1 LKTFPDFP
9 VFVIS
14 SFISALSSR
23 RTTNCI
29 WELTYRC
36 NARCDI
42 CPYWRNPSDAER
54 ELGLADL
61 KIGLDRIYESG
72 CRIINFS
79 GGEPTLRDDLEEIIS
94 HASSRGFW
102 TSLVTNGSL
111 LNSGKTD
118 RLKEAGLDNLF
129 VSLDFTDGE
138 KHDRLRG
145 IDGLHDRVI
154 NALVYLSRK
163 FITGHRTA
171 GILCVISRLNS
182 DTLKELVELAESL
195 GVYITFQLYH
205 DRKTEDGEFNVD
217 EVSSIVSTLMNLK
230 KSHRSLISSGQY
242 LAGMLDYR
250 ESRLPVCQ
258 AGRKYFSIDP
268 YGYLHTCVDLPPVGH
283 ILRDSISAVKTPQAL
298 ELVKGCSGCWYCF
311 RGEADVSLSIS
322 GCMNRI
328 FQHGRI
334 IYRNYRRRIER

>member
-1 LKTFPDFP
+1 M
-9 VFVIS
+9 
-14 SFISALSSR
+14 
-23 RTTNCI
+23 
-29 WELTYRC
+29 
-36 NARCDI
+36 
-42 CPYWRNPSDAER
+42 
-54 ELGLADL
+54 
-61 KIGLDRIYESG
+61 DRVYESG
-72 CRIINFS
+72 CRIVNFS

-102 TSLVTNGSL
+102 TSLVTNGSTL
-111 LNSGKTD
+111 SSGKMD
-118 RLKEAGLDNLF
+118 RLKKAGLDNLF

-138 KHDRLRG
+138 RHDKLRG
-145 IDGLHDRVI
+145 IDGLYDRVI
-154 NALVYLSRK
+154 NALIHLSRR

-182 DTLKELVELAESL
+182 NILEELVKLAEEL

-205 DRKTEDGEFNVD
+205 DRKTKNGEFNID
-217 EVSSIVSTLMNLK
+217 AVSSIVSTLVNLR
-230 KSHRSLISSGQY
+230 KSHRNLISSGQY

-283 ILRDSISAVKTPQAL
+283 ILDDDISVIQTSQAL
-298 ELVKGCSGCWYCF
+298 KQVKACSGCWYCF

-322 GCMNRI
+322 GCMKRI
-328 FQHGRI
+328 IQHGRI
-334 IYRNYRRRIER
+334 MYQNHRRRIKR

>member
-1 LKTFPDFP
+1 MKTFPDFP
-9 VFVIS
+9 IFVIS

-61 KIGLDRIYESG
+61 KTGLDRVYESG
-72 CRIINFS
+72 CRIVNFS

-102 TSLVTNGSL
+102 TSLVTNGSTL
-111 LNSGKTD
+111 SSGKMD
-118 RLKEAGLDNLF
+118 RLKKAGLDNLF

-138 KHDRLRG
+138 RHDKLRG
-145 IDGLHDRVI
+145 IDGLYDRVI
-154 NALVYLSRK
+154 NALIHLSRR

-182 DTLKELVELAESL
+182 NILEELVKLAEEL

-205 DRKTEDGEFNVD
+205 DRKTKNGEFNID
-217 EVSSIVSTLMNLK
+217 AVSSIVSTLVNLR
-230 KSHRSLISSGQY
+230 KSHRNLISSGQY

-283 ILRDSISAVKTPQAL
+283 ILDDDISVIQTSQAL
-298 ELVKGCSGCWYCF
+298 KQVKACSGCWYCF

-322 GCMNRI
+322 GCMKRI
-328 FQHGRI
+328 IQHGRI
-334 IYRNYRRRIER
+334 MYQNHRRRIKR

>member
-1 LKTFPDFP
+1 M
-9 VFVIS
+9 
-14 SFISALSSR
+14 
-23 RTTNCI
+23 
-29 WELTYRC
+29 
-36 NARCDI
+36 
-42 CPYWRNPSDAER
+42 
-54 ELGLADL
+54 
-61 KIGLDRIYESG
+61 DRVYESG
-72 CRIINFS
+72 CRIVNFS

-94 HASSRGFW
+94 HASSKGFW

-111 LNSGKTD
+111 LSSGRID
-118 RLKEAGLDNLF
+118 RLKKAGLDNLF

-138 KHDRLRG
+138 RHDKLRG
-145 IDGLHDRVI
+145 IDGLYDRVI
-154 NALVYLSRK
+154 NALIHLSRR

-182 DTLKELVELAESL
+182 NILEELVKLAEEL

-205 DRKTEDGEFNVD
+205 DRKTEDGDFNVD

-230 KSHRSLISSGQY
+230 RNYRNLISSGQY
-242 LAGMLDYR
+242 LARMLDYR

-283 ILRDSISAVKTPQAL
+283 ILDDDISVIQTSQAL
-298 ELVKGCSGCWYCF
+298 KQVKACSGCWYCF

-322 GCMNRI
+322 GCMKRI
-328 FQHGRI
+328 IQHGRI
-334 IYRNYRRRIER
+334 MYQNHRRRIKR